1 MGRTNTSVTNL
12 SRIFILLIFA
22 KLEMLISIITVIS
35 LSPAQQKKCNN
46 QGLNEKLRS
55 VCYKLFSI
63 HIHTDREQVNTTPDI
78 HKAYGFHDLESKKYT
93 LSSSLSSST
102 P

>member
-12 SRIFILLIFA
+12 SLIFILLIFA
-22 KLEMLISIITVIS
+22 KLEILISIITIIS
-35 LSPAQQKKCNN
+35 LFPAQQKCNN
-46 QGLNEKLRS
+46 QGLNEKLDLF
-55 VCYKLFSI
+55 CHKLFSI
-63 HIHTDREQVNTTPDI
+63 HIHTDREQVNTTLDI
-78 HKAYGFHDLESKKYT
+78 HKAYGFHDLENKKYT